1 MNIGELD
8 GLKIVVSPERFEEIK
23 KQKIIQEN
31 KILEEQQEKID
42 KYEEVLDKIKEY
54 ILQNCEIIRLV
65 EENVDKVG
73 RVDGSKILELLE
85 EIE

>member
-1 MNIGELD
+1 MKVGELD

-31 KILEEQQEKID
+31 KILKEQQEKID
-42 KYEEVLDKIKEY
+42 KYEEVIDKIKEY
-54 ILQNCEIIRLV
+54 IKENSKNISITPNSVKAVPV
-65 EENVDKVG
+65 EY
-73 RVDGSKILELLE
+73 ILELLE

>member
-42 KYEEVLDKIKEY
+42 KYKEVLDKIKEI
-54 ILQNCEIIRLV
+54 ILNHKDYETEGLLV
-65 EENVDKVG
+65 EETSN
-73 RVDGSKILELLE
+73 ILELLE